1 MGSAP
6 DKSANRLAEAY
17 DDAAGTAFARPPE
30 SHVLLVDAGPAWSEA
45 ARSACA
51 QLHSALEIV
60 PGVQAAIARL
70 LKPRQPYSHVLA
82 SSGLPRRS
90 LDALAGLLDE
100 VTQQPA
106 FLILLGDEG
115 STNAALSV
123 SSPDAEALL
132 AAMNFVAD
140 PGAAATPELTPP
152 QLAASLYGGMM
163 RMRFQPVVSA
173 DDLEPL
179 GLESLARLHH
189 PARGILHPGRFIPQA
204 LGHGMERVL
213 SGVGAARTMLE
224 LRGLQC
230 PPGLFISVNLP
241 LGAVLHP
248 DAVARA
254 AKLVAIAGSAPER
267 IVIEVVETADPPDY
281 AALSRAL
288 ERWREAGFR
297 TAIDDAGPNLPHWR
311 RMTDLP
317 FDIIKLDGI
326 IVADPAQHGL
336 VADIISTAKNRDL
349 FVIAEGIE
357 TPATLDRVKS
367 LGVDGLQGFL
377 VCRPLPSMAI
387 PVWLDQKRPGALPL
401 DPSGAL
407 SG

>member
-6 DKSANRLAEAY
+6 YEASTGPAETH
-17 DDAAGTAFARPPE
+17 DEAASVARAPRSG
-30 SHVLLVDAGPAWSEA
+30 SHVLLVEAGPAWSDAAEA
-45 ARSACA
+45 ACA
-51 QLHSALEIV
+51 QLHSALETV
-60 PGVQAAIARL
+60 SGVRAAIARL

-82 SSGLPRRS
+82 WAGLPRRS

-106 FLILLGDEG
+106 LLILLGDEG
-115 STNAALSV
+115 SASPALSV
-123 SSPDAEALL
+123 STPDPEALL
-132 AAMNFVAD
+132 AAMNFVAELST
-140 PGAAATPELTPP
+140 PAAQELTPP
-152 QLAASLYGGMM
+152 QLAASLFGGMM

-173 DDLEPL
+173 ADLEPL

-189 PARGILHPGRFIPQA
+189 PARGILHPGHFIPQA
-204 LGHGMERVL
+204 LCSGMERVL

-224 LRGLQC
+224 LRGLQYS
-230 PPGLFISVNLP
+230 PGLFISVNLP
-241 LGAVLHP
+241 LGTVLHP

-254 AKLVAIAGSAPER
+254 VKLVAIAGSAPER
-267 IVIEVVETADPPDY
+267 IVIEVVETPDPPDY
-281 AALSRAL
+281 AALARAL
-288 ERWREAGFR
+288 ERWRGAGFR

-311 RMTDLP
+311 RMIELP
-317 FDIIKLDGI
+317 FDILKLDGI
-326 IVADPAQHGL
+326 IAAAPAQHGL
-336 VADIISTAKNRDL
+336 VADIVATAKHRDL

-357 TPATLDRVKS
+357 TPATLDRMKN

-377 VCRPLPSMAI
+377 VCRPLPSMAV
-387 PVWLDQKRPGALPL
+387 PVWLAQKRPGALPL